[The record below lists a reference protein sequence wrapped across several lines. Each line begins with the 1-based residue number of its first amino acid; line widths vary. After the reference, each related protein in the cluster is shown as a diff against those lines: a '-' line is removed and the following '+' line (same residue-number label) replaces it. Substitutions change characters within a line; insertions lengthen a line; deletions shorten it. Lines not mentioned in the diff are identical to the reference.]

1 MVHNND
7 SDSLLSVVALHSL
20 LDQPSLV
27 TLLLDSIATGS
38 QVLVAASWF
47 YTNHHDQGL
56 HQTTVNTTLARCG
69 QQLHYNLFYFMEN
82 NNILYVDNE
91 LHVFCL
97 HYVFLKH
104 SLCMF
109 VNA

>member
-1 MVHNND
+1 
-7 SDSLLSVVALHSL
+7 
-20 LDQPSLV
+20 
-27 TLLLDSIATGS
+27 
-38 QVLVAASWF
+38 
-47 YTNHHDQGL
+47 
-56 HQTTVNTTLARCG
+56 
-69 QQLHYNLFYFMEN
+69 MEN

-109 VNA
+109 VNAWNNHPLSTEHNCTSYGSVDLLVQTESTEITEVANNFFFSLGKRSKPWD